1 MISQLIVAIEKTQPD
16 DIRVEASQCLI
27 WIAEISEGR
36 QMIII
41 NDFIGKIAELFDD
54 VLPAVRN
61 NAYMS
66 LLRVSR
72 VHFGRESVCAAGII
86 EILVKK
92 CEQEKDTPGVL
103 V

>member
-1 MISQLIVAIEKTQPD
+1 MAIEKTQPD

-36 QMIII
+36 QTIII
-41 NDFIGKIAELFDD
+41 NGFISKIAELFDD

-61 NAYMS
+61 NAYVS

-86 EILVKK
+86 EVLVKK
-92 CEQEKDTPGVL
+92 CAQEANTPRVL
-103 V
+103 E